1 MTVFIN
7 YNPVPETKPYPRTK
21 PKIRIFSKAKLKVFL
36 QAASKN
42 PWYLEILLG
51 LFCGLRKGE
60 ILGLKFSDLTLKK
73 QTVRISRQLVASPKV
88 KEGFEIEEYTV
99 VERDPKTE
107 NSFRILKVPKAIMK
121 EVERRLHYVEMKKE
135 WYAGNYEDHG
145 YVSSREDGKPRGLS
159 SMNQALT
166 KLCERNGLPVITV
179 HGLRHMFATILI
191 ERGVP
196 LVKISGLLGH
206 NSIHTT
212 YEYYCEVMDEKIRS
226 LHL

>member
-1 MTVFIN
+1 MAN
-7 YNPVPETKPYPRTK
+7 
-21 PKIRIFSKAKLKVFL
+21 
-36 QAASKN
+36 
-42 PWYLEILLG
+42 
-51 LFCGLRKGE
+51 
-60 ILGLKFSDLTLKK
+60 
-73 QTVRISRQLVASPKV
+73 PKV

-166 KLCERNGLPVITV
+166 KLCERNGLPVYHCPRAAPYV
-179 HGLRHMFATILI
+179 CDHFDREGRSVGKNLRI
-191 ERGVP
+191 V
-196 LVKISGLLGH
+196 
-206 NSIHTT
+206 
-212 YEYYCEVMDEKIRS
+212 RS
-226 LHL
+226 